1 MLRGAT
7 CQYLGVRK
15 VEKNIGSF
23 PRWLEGIYRIVHNGP
38 RCYAFFENPIELFR
52 VEYVFEIFFVKLDV
66 MT

>member
-7 CQYLGVRK
+7 CQYGCVRK

-23 PRWLEGIYRIVHNGP
+23 PMWMEGIYRIVHNGP

-52 VEYVFEIFFVKLDV
+52 VEYVFKIFFVKLDV